1 MRELSVIE
9 KFDPIYESF
18 TNFAL
23 PRAIEMDANSSQT
36 ALEIVGLDSFGRKSM
51 FSGVIKKT
59 PLLSRFIKEFLP
71 KEPKLAEP
79 GVKDLPWRL
88 TGF

>member
-1 MRELSVIE
+1 
-9 KFDPIYESF
+9 
-18 TNFAL
+18 
-23 PRAIEMDANSSQT
+23 
-36 ALEIVGLDSFGRKSM
+36 M

-79 GVKDLPWRL
+79 GVKDLPWGADWFLTMAPKYFFAEMMMFNRASAGWTKTRL
-88 TGF
+88 NKVYF